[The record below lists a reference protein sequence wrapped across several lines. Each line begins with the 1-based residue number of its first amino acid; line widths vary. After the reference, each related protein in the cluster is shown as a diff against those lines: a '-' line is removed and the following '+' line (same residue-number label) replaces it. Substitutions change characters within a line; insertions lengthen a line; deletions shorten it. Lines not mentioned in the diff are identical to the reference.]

1 MYSIG
6 RDSGSTTTKGI
17 LYNGEI
23 VKKIIMKTSARPR
36 ESILA
41 IYNELIDGLSGKP
54 YFVVTGYG
62 RELVD
67 FADKKVTEITCHGKG
82 SKYLCNNVRTV
93 IDIGGQD
100 SKVIKLDRDGN
111 LTDFLMNDK
120 CAAGTG
126 RFLEVM
132 SNILDTDINSIDSIT
147 NEVEPY
153 QISSMC
159 TVFAESEV
167 ITLIAKEVP
176 IEEILSGVLS
186 SIARRTANFASR
198 LAIEEEVFFTGG
210 LSKSTEFKKRLED
223 FLGVSIKTSDL
234 SQYAGAIGAAVIGF
248 NKRK

>member
-41 IYNELIDGLSGKP
+41 IYNELIDGLSEKP

-198 LAIEEEVFFTGG
+198 LAIEEEVFFTGV
-210 LSKSTEFKKRLED
+210 LSKSLEFKKRLEEN
-223 FLGVSIKTSDL
+223 LGVSIKTSDL
-234 SQYAGAIGAAVIGF
+234 SQYAGAIGSAVIGF
-248 NKRK
+248 NKIK

>member
-41 IYNELIDGLSGKP
+41 IYNELIDGLSEKP

-167 ITLIAKEVP
+167 ISLIAKEVP
-176 IEEILSGVLS
+176 VEEILSGVLS

-198 LAIEEEVFFTGG
+198 LAIEEEVFFTGV
-210 LSKSTEFKKRLED
+210 LSKSLEFKKRLEEN
-223 FLGVSIKTSDL
+223 LGVSIKTSDL
-234 SQYAGAIGAAVIGF
+234 SQYAGAIGSAVIGF
-248 NKRK
+248 NKIK